1 MNLGMLLLFT
11 LRSGAL
17 IVESETPLATC
28 PDPVLTQA
36 AIDERLGSTRLGQH
50 SLRYA
55 FVTDAQSGQSYVR
68 VRLYSAEDAILLERL
83 IPIENGDCS
92 AVPLAIAVIA
102 ESYLSAVPAL
112 ASTPESASVT
122 APEPSQAQAAGPEP
136 PRPDAPRAHRRLFR
150 LEGGGSLLAGPAP
163 GVELGL
169 GYFFTSHGVLRAGL
183 RLQII
188 PVEHHEQGLT
198 MSSSSQSLYIGSGW
212 SWPLVPWASLLLL
225 PELGMHYQRAQLR
238 GDAVINTG
246 AQARLVPSVGG
257 RVDFNVRLSKRFWL
271 GAGGRLSNW
280 LGGAR
285 FTVEQVRGP
294 ALEVLP
300 LPQLDWDAHLFFSYW
315 L

>member
-1 MNLGMLLLFT
+1 MNLGMFLFFT

-28 PDPVLTQA
+28 PDPAATQA
-36 AIDERLGSTRLGQH
+36 AIDERLGSARLGRH

-55 FVTDAQSGQSYVR
+55 YVTDAQSGQSYVR

-92 AVPLAIAVIA
+92 AAPLAIAVIA
-102 ESYLSAVPAL
+102 ESYLSTAPAL
-112 ASTPESASVT
+112 AAQPKSPSVA
-122 APEPSQAQAAGPEP
+122 APPPNQAQP
-136 PRPDAPRAHRRLFR
+136 PAQESRPREAPLARRRLFR
-150 LEGGGSLLAGPAP
+150 LDGGGSLLAGPAA

-169 GYFFTSHGVLRAGL
+169 GYFFTAYGILRAGL

-198 MSSSSQSLYIGSGW
+198 MNSTSQSLYVGSGW
-212 SWPLVPWASLLLL
+212 HWPFVPWASLLLL
-225 PELGMHYQRAQLR
+225 PELGAHYQRAQLR

-246 AQARLVPSVGG
+246 AQGRVVPSVGG
-257 RVDFNVRLSKRFWL
+257 RVDLNLRLNNRFWF
-271 GAGGRLSNW
+271 GAGGRLSTW

-285 FTVEQVRGP
+285 FTVEQVHGP
-294 ALEVLP
+294 ALEVLA
-300 LPQLDWDAHLFFSYW
+300 LPKLDWDAHLFFSYW